1 LTVNGFTPV
10 SSQVFRSSETEHW
23 GSQGTYTPGEQLS
36 LPPLSIVTIAF
47 ADS

>member
-1 LTVNGFTPV
+1 LTVNGFTPER
-10 SSQVFRSSETEHW
+10 SQVFRSSATEHW
-23 GSQGTYTPGEQLS
+23 ASEGAYAPGEQLS